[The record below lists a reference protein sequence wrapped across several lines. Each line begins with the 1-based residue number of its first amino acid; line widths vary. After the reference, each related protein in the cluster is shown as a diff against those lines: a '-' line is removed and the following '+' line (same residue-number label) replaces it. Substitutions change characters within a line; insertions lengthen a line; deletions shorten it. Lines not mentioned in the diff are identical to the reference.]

1 MSCCQR
7 LPTTSL
13 SVTENRHHTMM
24 TLGTRPLTGS
34 AATLF
39 ALALLTQLAGTV
51 AAPNPLP
58 TAAPTKVQPQK
69 RGISSWASSVAQG
82 LPTDVASGVL
92 PAFQGLPNAD
102 EVKQQLNLTDDDIN
116 RLPQSVLNIPS
127 YANWT
132 GQGWNMRIHGV
143 AYKQPQAT
151 DEQLDQIS
159 SVFISDLETSS
170 LNDTERRQSRNMSA
184 LMIAIPTPDVT
195 LNFSL
200 VNPLTGDSLL
210 LEFPNKTDDRGE
222 FDKFIQLVGQIP
234 NNNTVASWPLFTT
247 GINDGNSSLWL
258 VPPEGVTILSDIDD
272 ILRFTQIYVP
282 QNGLDNSFAH
292 PFIPWSDMPSVY
304 AQWSQVHQNAH
315 FHYLTTTPQPFTR
328 QYVDFVN
335 KYYPAGSFDD
345 RPLNLTTFDQIF
357 QIRKTNLIRFY
368 ETYPTR
374 KIVLVGDTS
383 NGDIMRNYPGMLKDF
398 PNQTACV
405 LIRNTSATD
414 SQNHFPYNTKEFKD
428 LPTNK
433 YMFFRT
439 TDDIRNLNFAN
450 GDCLN
455 SSVPQNVTFDYQG
468 TPFDSTSSAISNSP
482 RTWGII
488 VGQAL
493 ALTAALCML

>member
-58 TAAPTKVQPQK
+58 TASPTKVQPQK

-184 LMIAIPTPDVT
+184 LMIAAIASFSSFQIKRMTEGNLT
-195 LNFSL
+195 SLSNWLAKFQTTIRSL
-200 VNPLTGDSLL
+200 VGPSLRL
-210 LEFPNKTDDRGE
+210 GSMME
-222 FDKFIQLVGQIP
+222 IP
-234 NNNTVASWPLFTT
+234 AC
-247 GINDGNSSLWL
+247 GSSLQR
-258 VPPEGVTILSDIDD
+258 E
-272 ILRFTQIYVP
+272 
-282 QNGLDNSFAH
+282 
-292 PFIPWSDMPSVY
+292 
-304 AQWSQVHQNAH
+304 SQ
-315 FHYLTTTPQPFTR
+315 F
-328 QYVDFVN
+328 
-335 KYYPAGSFDD
+335 YP
-345 RPLNLTTFDQIF
+345 I
-357 QIRKTNLIRFY
+357 
-368 ETYPTR
+368 
-374 KIVLVGDTS
+374 
-383 NGDIMRNYPGMLKDF
+383 
-398 PNQTACV
+398 
-405 LIRNTSATD
+405 
-414 SQNHFPYNTKEFKD
+414 
-428 LPTNK
+428 
-433 YMFFRT
+433 
-439 TDDIRNLNFAN
+439 
-450 GDCLN
+450 
-455 SSVPQNVTFDYQG
+455 
-468 TPFDSTSSAISNSP
+468 
-482 RTWGII
+482 
-488 VGQAL
+488 
-493 ALTAALCML
+493 